1 MSISDRYLPPHPP
14 GESSTYALDY
24 SAILPPG
31 VGLVSGSLSI
41 VTNTNPVQPAQGTM
55 RPGTV
60 PSGLWAN
67 TPAAASTDWT
77 QGTVTTIGRRV
88 YCSLSGGVEGT
99 DYQFRWS
106 AVDTLGNSWPR
117 TCYVLCA
124 QAS

>member
-1 MSISDRYLPPHPP
+1 MAISDRYDPPHPP

-31 VGLVSGSLSI
+31 VGLTSGSLTI
-41 VTNTNPVQPAQGTM
+41 VINTNPVEPQTA
-55 RPGTV
+55 
-60 PSGLWAN
+60 
-67 TPAAASTDWT
+67 WT
-77 QGTVTTIGRRV
+77 QGAVTAIGRRL
-88 YCSLSGGVEGT
+88 YCALSGGTEGT

-106 AVDTLGNSWPR
+106 GVDSLGNTWPR